1 MLLKQRMRTAIVG
14 GGIRGMTLA
23 MSLLDAAIEDVDIYE
38 SATALKELDV
48 SINITVLPQCSAR
61 ADGAG
66 SPRRAVRCRDP
77 HRRARLLFFPA
88 RPPMSVDCRPTLVV
102 QGWTLNILA

>member
-38 SATALKELDV
+38 S
-48 SINITVLPQCSAR
+48 NCGQGAR
-61 ADGAG
+61 
-66 SPRRAVRCRDP
+66 R
-77 HRRARLLFFPA
+77 
-88 RPPMSVDCRPTLVV
+88 
-102 QGWTLNILA
+102 

>member
-38 SATALKELDV
+38 SATAVKELDV

-61 ADGAG
+61 ADGAR
-66 SPRRAVRCRDP
+66 SPRRAYGVGIPTAEHVFYSSP
-77 HRRARLLFFPA
+77 HDLPCQLIAAQPLWFEDGR
-88 RPPMSVDCRPTLVV
+88 
-102 QGWTLNILA
+102 